1 MSELDLPFREV
12 APAALAPL
20 GGVAEA
26 ALAVA
31 GWCMLAGVDVA
42 LKVAGFH
49 RFYKLVERCPTLGS
63 QPAHRRDEVARR
75 TCTAVDR
82 ARTYYFKRAWCL
94 QRAAAS
100 VCMLRLRGIPAE
112 LVIGV
117 RKIPFCA
124 HAWTEV
130 GRAVVADPPA
140 VKGSFLEIV
149 RC

>member
-1 MSELDLPFREV
+1 MP
-12 APAALAPL
+12 LAPL

-26 ALAVA
+26 ALALG
-31 GWCMLAGVDVA
+31 GWCMLALVDVA
-42 LKVAGFH
+42 LKAAGFH
-49 RFYKLVERCPTLGS
+49 RFYRLVERCPTLGS
-63 QPAHRRDEVARR
+63 QPEHRRAEVARR

-100 VCMLRLRGIPAE
+100 VCLLRLRGIPAE

-117 RKIPFCA
+117 RKIPFYA

-130 GRAVVADPPA
+130 ERTVVNDPPA
-140 VKGSFLEIV
+140 VKSSFAEIV